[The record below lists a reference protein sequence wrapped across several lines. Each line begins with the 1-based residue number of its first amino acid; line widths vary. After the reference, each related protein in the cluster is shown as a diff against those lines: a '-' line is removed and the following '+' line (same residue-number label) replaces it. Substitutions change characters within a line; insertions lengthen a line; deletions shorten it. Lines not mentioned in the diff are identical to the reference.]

1 MESFLSAS
9 QKFGAGVVA
18 IPALPIM
25 VNEAGSLCD
34 CSMEFVTGF
43 QRQLATRT
51 AQTQCCTVCGTYYIQ
66 PQVKLR
72 QKYLWTSL
80 TCSLFNARYFGRKI
94 LLLGNSILNSR
105 AASPVEE
112 RN

>member
-43 QRQLATRT
+43 RGNWQLGPPKHSA
-51 AQTQCCTVCGTYYIQ
+51 AQFVEYIISNH
-66 PQVKLR
+66 K
-72 QKYLWTSL
+72 
-80 TCSLFNARYFGRKI
+80 
-94 LLLGNSILNSR
+94 
-105 AASPVEE
+105 
-112 RN
+112 